1 MDPNQNGGFYNFMS
15 NSQSP
20 TNPNFQN
27 PPFNS
32 NSQNNFGNFPFCR
45 PPYPYQFPMFQ
56 PPPANP
62 MLDQPPT
69 TNPIL
74 DQGTSMSIGIE
85 QETTADLDPEN
96 QTPSFSTQVV
106 LDNIVLD
113 DEEEHTTQRKSRERW
128 SSEEDKIVIQ
138 SWLSISKTE

>member
-1 MDPNQNGGFYNFMS
+1 MDPNQNNLFYNFMS

-20 TNPNFQN
+20 TNPNSQN
-27 PPFNS
+27 HPFIS
-32 NSQNNFGNFPFCR
+32 NSQNNLGNFPFCR

-56 PPPANP
+56 PPPTNP
-62 MLDQPPT
+62 M
-69 TNPIL
+69 L

-85 QETTADLDPEN
+85 QETTAELDLEN